1 MVVVFVPERQKLC
14 TINTVS
20 INIEATWKLED
31 SEDVK
36 IHITELK
43 RPDRSGWRMIQLLG
57 ISEGISVKKQL

>member
-43 RPDRSGWRMIQLLG
+43 RPDRSGWRMI
-57 ISEGISVKKQL
+57 